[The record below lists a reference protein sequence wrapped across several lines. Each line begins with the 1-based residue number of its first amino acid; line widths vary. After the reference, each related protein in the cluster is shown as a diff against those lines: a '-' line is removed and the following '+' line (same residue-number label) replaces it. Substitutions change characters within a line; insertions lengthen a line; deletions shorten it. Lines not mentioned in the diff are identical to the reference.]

1 MTKKILIMED
11 EKLLQDLLKKKLEKE
26 GYDVFAVDDGEEGLK
41 VIGNYMPDLLL
52 LDIKMPKVDG
62 FEVLEKIKKDKILSS
77 IPVIIISNS
86 GQIVE
91 IKRAVS
97 LGVVDYIV
105 KVDFDPN
112 EVIEMVKKFFADPK
126 HAQTKENFNV
136 ADVERKEE
144 EEEEEDIVGEKVVK
158 KKENKTGG
166 RVLLVE
172 DDDFLRKICKTKLER
187 EGLNVSVA
195 VDGKEAFEKIM
206 KTDPQ
211 IVLLD
216 IIMPVMD
223 GFEVLKRVKENPS
236 KSSIPIIMLT
246 NLGQESEIKKGFKLG
261 AEDYIVKAHFTAG
274 EIVEKVKEILK
285 KKNIKDQNQDDKKE
299 LLHLDMILKIQEQQ
313 NH

>member
-11 EKLLQDLLKKKLEKE
+11 EKLLQDLLKKKLKKE

-52 LDIKMPKVDG
+52 LDIMMPKVDG

-91 IKRAVS
+91 IKRAIS
-97 LGVVDYIV
+97 LGIVDYIV
-105 KVDFDPN
+105 KVEFDPA
-112 EVIEMVKKFFADPK
+112 EVIEKVKKFFANPK

-144 EEEEEDIVGEKVVK
+144 EEEDVVGEKAVK
-158 KKENKTGG
+158 KKENKTGA

-195 VDGKEAFEKIM
+195 VNGKEALEKIM
-206 KTDPQ
+206 ETDPQ
-211 IVLLD
+211 VVLLD
-216 IIMPVMD
+216 IILPIMD
-223 GFEVLKRVKENPS
+223 GFEVLKRAKEDSS

-285 KKNIKDQNQDDKKE
+285 KKNIK
-299 LLHLDMILKIQEQQ
+299 
-313 NH
+313 